1 MLAMPDG
8 MLRALILVALHFCP
22 VKLCFN
28 VNLCSNDFR
37 NVWPEIA
44 IPGVR
49 VPCSTVLARR
59 VTYSLHIPDGIQCA
73 SIFQMVCSCLRF
85 RIVLYSDLFF
95 EGIAQL
101 GSLDDD
107 L

>member
-1 MLAMPDG
+1 MRDG

-28 VNLCSNDFR
+28 VNLCSKDFR
-37 NVWPEIA
+37 NIWPEVA

-49 VPCSTVLARR
+49 VPCSTVLASRG
-59 VTYSLHIPDGIQCA
+59 TYSLHIPDGIQCA
-73 SIFQMVCSCLRF
+73 LIFQMVCSCFHF
-85 RIVLYSDLFF
+85 RLVLYCDLLFK
-95 EGIAQL
+95 GIAQL
-101 GSLDDD
+101 GTLDHD